1 MCVLLSFQG
10 PKENELNPSIITS
23 TKGEPGTVNT
33 CNKPV
38 LDYEDMPA
46 NNDSQNQ
53 DKQQEEDLKLKD
65 EEQSQIHP
73 LYHSETDGLPRVI
86 GTITFRP
93 KPSQAHETQTEKQIP
108 ENTSEENQQEEDS
121 KHKDEEQGQI
131 HSLYHSETDAT
142 ISFSP
147 KPSQAQTEKPLPENS
162 SDTNMEN
169 SDMCDGHDKGM
180 ADTSRKKPVTLS
192 SEKVCESSPEKD
204 STDQEG
210 STEKAKCAQPGKSKN
225 PSKKIVG
232 TSEFQIEVECVEGD
246 EKWSK
251 RPYRIGNKSKE
262 CKSKQSESKSRKEG
276 RPITAKNNAESS
288 ITPDGSSEEKQNFK
302 EKVVVCGNVVEDG
315 SNEEESEGKPDT
327 SVSDL
332 DSSETSTVET
342 ETEES
347 DEDEDIDIESL
358 DVEDVT
364 PPQTENTTKEPEEA
378 NDNNEILN
386 VFNKEQLQ
394 SLSDMIANLNKD
406 SINLQ
411 TERHQETEA
420 PTGILSQGSSNSN
433 KRKIMS
439 SPESNE
445 SDNEKNKE
453 KR

>member
-1 MCVLLSFQG
+1 MCALLSFQG
-10 PKENELNPSIITS
+10 PKENEINPSIITS
-23 TKGEPGTVNT
+23 KKGEPGTVDT

-53 DKQQEEDLKLKD
+53 DKQQEEDLQLKD

-73 LYHSETDGLPRVI
+73 LYHSETDSLPRVI

-131 HSLYHSETDAT
+131 HSLYHSETDGT
-142 ISFSP
+142 LSFRP
-147 KPSQAQTEKPLPENS
+147 KSSHAQTEKPLPENS
-162 SDTNMEN
+162 SDTNTEN

-180 ADTSRKKPVTLS
+180 TVTLS
-192 SEKVCESSPEKD
+192 SEKVCERSPEKD
-204 STDQEG
+204 ATDQGE
-210 STEKAKCAQPGKSKN
+210 STEKAKCAQPGKSTN

-251 RPYRIGNKSKE
+251 RPYKKGNKAKE

-276 RPITAKNNAESS
+276 RPITAKSNTESS

-364 PPQTENTTKEPEEA
+364 PTQTENTEKEPEEV

-406 SINLQ
+406 SVNLQ

-420 PTGILSQGSSNSN
+420 PNGILSQGSSNSN